1 MAGRTYCLIG
11 VVLCI
16 SRFVV
21 IWSRD
26 GIFTERQTKIFESR
40 DPANWFAKDME
51 KVYNYVKVYV
61 ARQGDF
67 DE

>member
-1 MAGRTYCLIG
+1 MTRYIVMWSETG
-11 VVLCI
+11 VY
-16 SRFVV
+16 S
-21 IWSRD
+21 
-26 GIFTERQTKIFESR
+26 EKNMKIFETR
-40 DPANWFAKDME
+40 DLAQWFAKDME